1 MATLTQSVLT
11 LSEQIKQIGP
21 KGTLLEVI
29 NVMSQVNELDIDA
42 PYLMANDRFTDV
54 SSKVIQ
60 LPAVGTRRINRG
72 SAGGV
77 GRTAQHR
84 EFIEIL
90 EARPYVDTLLLE
102 SEQDGGKQARLNQIK
117 MFVEAMAQ
125 AKAEHIIYGNNAE
138 DDEVIDGLATRYKA
152 LSHASVYGVGGTG
165 TDVTSMWVMEWDP
178 ARCCFIY
185 PKAVPNGGKTQAL
198 GVSDYDNGR
207 VRITD
212 DEGRAFDAMENV
224 IRVAFGLKIL
234 DDRNVARLANI
245 ESSGTD
251 NNLLATGKINLLV
264 EALNK
269 LTSKGRKAV
278 IYANADVKT
287 QFDIWAMDK
296 LNGCWLVEQTS
307 GDPMTVFKGHP
318 IRMVEA
324 IKSNETAIS

>member
-1 MATLTQSVLT
+1 MATLTQSNLT

-29 NVMSQVNELDIDA
+29 NVMSETNEIDIDA
-42 PYLMANDRFTDV
+42 PYIMANDRFSDV
-54 SSKVIQ
+54 SSKVIK
-60 LPAVGTRRINRG
+60 LPSIGTRRINRG

-90 EARPYVDTLLLE
+90 EARPYVDTLLLD
-102 SEQDGGKQARLNQIK
+102 SEPDGGSQARLNQIK
-117 MFVEAMAQ
+117 MFVESMAQ
-125 AKAEHIIYGNNAE
+125 MKAEHIIYGNNAE
-138 DDEVIDGLATRYKA
+138 DDEVINGLATRYNA
-152 LSHASVYGVGGTG
+152 TSHASVYSVGGSGDDT
-165 TDVTSMWVMEWDP
+165 TSLWLVEWDP
-178 ARCCFIY
+178 ARCAFIY
-185 PKAVPNGGKTQAL
+185 PKAVPNGGKNQAL

-224 IRVAFGLKIL
+224 IRVSFGLKIL
-234 DDRNVARLANI
+234 DDRNIARLANI
-245 ESSGTD
+245 ESSGTT
-251 NNLLATGKINLLV
+251 NNLLATGKMNLLV

-269 LTSKGRKAV
+269 LTSKGRRAV

-296 LNGCWLVEQTS
+296 LNGCWMVDQTT
-307 GDPMTVFKGHP
+307 GAPLTVFQGHP

-324 IKSNETAIS
+324 IKSTETAIS